1 METIQV
7 ILAFAWLGC
16 TLAMLYFIIRA
27 LRRKENWR
35 RAGLAFLGG
44 FASLAVGIA
53 LTPKA
58 EASTS
63 VTASPPSKTPVAVNP
78 TKPDP
83 QIAQLKAQLAK
94 AEAEKR
100 AAEAKAAK
108 AQQDMEAAKSAPAS
122 ANSVTSSDDTS
133 ESENGV
139 KTYHISS
146 EDYFGCVNKDDFE
159 KAVKYAVERDAEAFQ
174 QFLGAGLA
182 TGLCTTFEKGQIVYV
197 EHSALFSGA
206 VKVRPQGE
214 TASYWTNLEAVE

>member
-7 ILAFAWLGC
+7 VLAFAWLGC

-35 RAGLAFLGG
+35 RAGLTFLGG

-58 EASTS
+58 EASTG
-63 VTASPPSKTPVAVNP
+63 VTASHPSKTPVAVNP

-83 QIAQLKAQLAK
+83 QVAQLKAQLAK

-100 AAEAKAAK
+100 AAEAKA
-108 AQQDMEAAKSAPAS
+108 QQAMETAKSAPTPV
-122 ANSVTSSDDTS
+122 NGVESSDDTS
-133 ESENGV
+133 NSGNGIKTYRITSEN
-139 KTYHISS
+139 
-146 EDYFGCVNKDDFE
+146 YFGCVNKDDFE
-159 KAVKYAVERDAEAFQ
+159 KAVKYAVERDAEAFG
-174 QFLGAGLA
+174 QFLSAGLA
-182 TGLCTTFEKGQIVYV
+182 TGLCTTFEKGQAVYV
-197 EHSALFSGA
+197 EQSAMFSGT